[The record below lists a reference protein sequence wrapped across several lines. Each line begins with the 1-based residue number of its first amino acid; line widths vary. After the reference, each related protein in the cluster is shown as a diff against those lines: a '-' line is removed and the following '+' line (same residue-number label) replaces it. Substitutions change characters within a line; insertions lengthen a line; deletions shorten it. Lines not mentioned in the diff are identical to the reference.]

1 MSQKCIDKSVFTGRS
16 FKARSEQ
23 GATTCVEA
31 AA

>member
-1 MSQKCIDKSVFTGRS
+1 MSQKCIDNPVFTGRP

-23 GATTCVEA
+23 GATTRVEA